1 MIEVE
6 RILVE
11 IDSIIQYNGQ
21 PCGIILANSMALANY
36 AASQVKITYKKIK
49 GKEPLVTGNVLSVLD
64 SIREQ
69 QEDQNDQEIEGSK
82 IKNFQFLKNPFETE
96 LNSSYQK
103 LIKIPFQ
110 ILQLNQTK
118 LYR

>member
-1 MIEVE
+1 MQKIPGVHSFYTAKDIPGKNSFTRIEPNAGMIEDE

-11 IDSIIQYNGQ
+11 IDSITQYNGQ

-64 SIREQ
+64 SLREQ
-69 QEDQNDQEIEGSK
+69 QEDQNDQEIEGS
-82 IKNFQFLKNPFETE
+82 
-96 LNSSYQK
+96 
-103 LIKIPFQ
+103 
-110 ILQLNQTK
+110 
-118 LYR
+118 